1 MLARMHRKGDNLL
14 PSPGEPSAMPSLLRW
29 ADAVDARVVAALRA
43 KGPLALRAALGVV
56 FLWFGALKLA
66 GASPVADLVAS
77 SVPLLAPGEAV
88 LALGAWESL
97 IGLGLLAG
105 VGLRLV
111 LPMMGLLLLGTFS
124 VLVLQPGLVFQGGNP
139 LLLTLEG
146 EFVVK
151 NVVLLA
157 AGLVVGGTVRRP
169 LDVRRAPGAAAA

>member
-1 MLARMHRKGDNLL
+1 MLAQPHRKGDNLL
-14 PSPGEPSAMPSLLRW
+14 PSPAQGSVMPSLLQRF
-29 ADAVDARVVAALRA
+29 DALDARVVAALRA
-43 KGPLALRAALGVV
+43 RGPLALRAALGVV

-77 SVPLLAPGEAV
+77 SVPVLAPGQAV

-97 IGLGLLAG
+97 LGLGLLAG

-124 VLVLQPGLVFQGGNP
+124 VLVLQPWLVFQGGNP

-151 NVVLLA
+151 NLVLLA

-169 LDVRRAPGAAAA
+169 FDARRGQGAAAA